1 MATIKRREG
10 GTNPTTVIR
19 REYSTAFSPRSIAG
33 CAVWLDAAQDT
44 TTIGSYVT
52 SLPDRSGNGATLS
65 PYSANTIRL
74 TGNSLNGY
82 PVYNFGTG
90 MATNASFF
98 WGTTFTQF
106 VIVKGSG
113 NWLSCTFDGSAY
125 NNFIFAG
132 NWALAQVA
140 ASAGANTFA
149 VNDSVVG
156 EGTSVFTTTTGG
168 TSAWTIFCLGYSA
181 GSTTLSNYTLN
192 GTPRTSLTG
201 TAASGTP
208 PNYQLWLNGRG
219 GTAFDT
225 SLVAE
230 YIHYNSALTST
241 QRQQVESYLAQKWG
255 LTGSLPPNHQHF
267 TQPTGKP
274 NTVTNPTP
282 GLFPVLKPIPFSP
295 LSVTPLLWLDAS
307 QSSSFTFA
315 SANNI
320 SVWADRSGYGNNA
333 TQPTAGIQPTYTT
346 NTVNLSGTQ
355 WFAVNLDFVA
365 GHDFSAFIVLNNTNY
380 TNIYGAITG
389 GNGSSSLHN
398 GFSSS
403 GAYRVNYWGNDYYP
417 GITAAYRAGNKNLI
431 NIDWVNTGGVG
442 KSVRANATLEGS
454 VGQTGTV
461 SAMSGGGTI
470 GNVVS
475 QGILSGTI
483 FEIIFI
489 LDTTITTINR
499 NKLEGY
505 LAWKWGIQSY
515 LPAGHPY
522 LSAPP

>member
-1 MATIKRREG
+1 MATIKRRVG
-10 GTNPTTVIR
+10 GTNPTTVKR
-19 REYSTAFSPRSIAG
+19 REYFTAFSPRSIAG
-33 CAVWLDAAQDT
+33 CSLWLDAADAS
-44 TTIGSYVT
+44 TI
-52 SLPDRSGNGATLS
+52 
-65 PYSANTIRL
+65 
-74 TGNSLNGY
+74 
-82 PVYNFGTG
+82 
-90 MATNASFF
+90 
-98 WGTTFTQF
+98 
-106 VIVKGSG
+106 
-113 NWLSCTFDGSAY
+113 
-125 NNFIFAG
+125 
-132 NWALAQVA
+132 
-140 ASAGANTFA
+140 
-149 VNDSVVG
+149 
-156 EGTSVFTTTTGG
+156 
-168 TSAWTIFCLGYSA
+168 
-181 GSTTLSNYTLN
+181 TLN
-192 GTPRTSLTG
+192 GTNV
-201 TAASGTP
+201 ASWQDKSGNGYSVGQSTP
-208 PNYQLWLNGRG
+208 ANQPSYSTNRLNGLAGIGLTSSTYLIQSGSNISNFASSSATTVFIVAKNDSSLPTNGWSILNTMWFNGTTRYHLSFSIGTTQGVGLYANGGLIGQTTIVPLGSSAIVGFTLAATGNSINVNGTLTNYSGITPSSAANSTWFIFGDNRG
-219 GTAFDT
+219 GFETDMNVYEF
-225 SLVAE
+225 VGF
-230 YIHYNSALTST
+230 SANLTT
-241 QRQQVESYLAQKWG
+241 IQRQQVESYLAQKWG
-255 LTGSLPPNHQHF
+255 LTGSLPAGHSQF
-267 TQPTGKP
+267 TQPAGKP

-489 LDTTITTINR
+489 LDTKITTINR

-515 LPAGHPY
+515 LPPGHPY